1 MYKSF
6 PNNYTRHVLGTY
18 YIYKSFPNNYTRHVL
33 GTYCMYKS
41 FPNNYTRHVLG
52 TYYIYKSFPNNYKVL
67 QVKFIHTVR
76 SQYTTGVIDG
86 KGFKSKVYTYS
97 TFPVHDGS
105 N

>member
-1 MYKSF
+1 MGKG
-6 PNNYTRHVLGTY
+6 L
-18 YIYKSFPNNYTRHVL
+18 K
-33 GTYCMYKS
+33 
-41 FPNNYTRHVLG
+41 
-52 TYYIYKSFPNNYKVL
+52 
-67 QVKFIHTVR
+67 VKFIHTVR